1 MRTSR
6 KTKEIKT
13 RDIIDALEKM
23 KERDPE
29 KFYDGMGYEL
39 DLMDSFF
46 GGSYEFGLVVGA
58 KFALEKLSEAL
69 YG

>member
-1 MRTSR
+1 MAR

-13 RDIIDALEKM
+13 RDIIDALVQM
-23 KERDPE
+23 KERNPE
-29 KFYDGMGYEL
+29 KFFDCLGYEL
-39 DLMDSFF
+39 DLMDSFY
-46 GGSYEFGLVVGA
+46 GGSYEVGLVVGA